1 MKRIRKK
8 NQIILTLL
16 AVMIIAAGYLS
27 YLPGNNA
34 ADSVPAAGNQDGS
47 AVMDIS
53 DEDILAENIAREQ
66 SQYTSGQT
74 AEIEVVGESG
84 GEEKQEE
91 DSTVQPGQAVLTWT
105 EQVENIMADAAL
117 NKEQTRT
124 RNEET
129 LNSIINNEKLDSAQR
144 KAAADNLLNMTQN
157 AQLEAN
163 IESILEGKGLPQ
175 TMVTITENGVEVLVG
190 STEISDKE
198 RAQIEDIVKREA
210 NVKISDVVI
219 SLMNPVNTEVVE
231 EK

>member
-27 YLPGNNA
+27 YLPGNDA

-66 SQYTSGQT
+66 SLYTAGQT
-74 AEIEVVGESG
+74 AEIEVVGESD

-144 KAAADNLLNMTQN
+144 KAAADNLLKMTQN
-157 AQLEAN
+157 AQLESN
-163 IESILEGKGLPQ
+163 IESILEGRGLPQ

-198 RAQIEDIVKREA
+198 RAQIEDTVKREA